1 MTSVTYAVFIFKKYY
16 EKNYEPATYP
26 QHWDTM
32 LFLRQFWIIIKNI
45 VSCSILIVPKYISNI
60 VLKMLKR
67 ICKNSQTNTF
77 L

>member
-1 MTSVTYAVFIFKKYY
+1 MTTVTYAVFIFKKYY

-32 LFLRQFWIIIKNI
+32 LFLRQFWIIIKNL
-45 VSCSILIVPKYISNI
+45 VSCSILIVSNISNT